1 MLITY
6 LKKLYPELSNN
17 NIDDVALNNNNHYLE
32 IGNLVEL
39 YKAAKKEFDNNID
52 FQKQSRFEVV
62 QLQSGNIH
70 SLKLWEKICNI
81 SRIEFQSLYNL

>member
-6 LKKLYPELSNN
+6 LKRLKPELSNN
-17 NIDDVALNNNNHYLE
+17 NIKDLELNNNFE
-32 IGNLVEL
+32 ISNLVEF

-52 FQKQSRFEVV
+52 FQQQSRFEVV

-70 SLKLWEKICNI
+70 SLKLWETICNI
-81 SRIEFQSLYNL
+81 SRIEFQNLYNL